1 MTVQHEADQLVDAYL
16 TYLTKAAEPLPEERR
31 TDLVAEVTA
40 HIAEER
46 AAGVESPA
54 EIRAMLARLGDP
66 DEIVAAATDG
76 LVLVKRQPRYRSR
89 DVATLLLL
97 PFGGFLYLAGWVV
110 GVALLWTS
118 DRWTREEKLLGTL
131 VVPFGY
137 LPVLMLGSLSTAACR
152 TDVNGVILG
161 CGGYTYPEWFQ
172 APIVIVLSAAQ
183 LVMLFILVKNA
194 RPGRSAGP
202 RG

>member
-1 MTVQHEADQLVDAYL
+1 MTVQHDTDQLVAAYL
-16 TYLTKAAEPLPEERR
+16 KYLAKAAEPLPADRR
-31 TDLVAEVTA
+31 NDLVAEVTA

-46 AAGVESPA
+46 AAGVESP
-54 EIRAMLARLGDP
+54 EQVKAMLARLGDP

-97 PFGGFLYLAGWVV
+97 PFGGFLYLAGWIV

-137 LPVLMLGSLSTAACR
+137 LPVLMLGSLSTSACR
-152 TDVNGVILG
+152 ADINGVILG
-161 CGGYTYPEWFQ
+161 CGGFSYPEWFRV
-172 APIVIVLSAAQ
+172 PILIVLSAAQ
-183 LVMLFILVKNA
+183 LTMLFVLVKNA
-194 RPGRSAGP
+194 RPGRSAAP